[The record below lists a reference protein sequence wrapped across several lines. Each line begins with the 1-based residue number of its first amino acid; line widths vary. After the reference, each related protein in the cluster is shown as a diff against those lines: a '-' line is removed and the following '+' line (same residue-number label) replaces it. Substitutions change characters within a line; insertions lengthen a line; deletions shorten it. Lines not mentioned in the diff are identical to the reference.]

1 MKIYNEIIMQW
12 NDKTQQ
18 FDIIYENSFN
28 YSGDLILFQN
38 TNSTTTSNGQI
49 STSDDTINTDSEWS
63 DLWEGENIKEYTEAV
78 YDRISQ
84 LLIEKFTEIESAIGA
99 DGIES
104 IQKTWEDGEIKIGK
118 KDSDI
123 LVVYEN
129 DIDANRDDMDE
140 ADFAFTNPPD
150 LAMQVQESFY
160 SHRSGI
166 ETRGTDVLAK
176 AQLAGRGITL
186 IMLGNDL
193 LMQDPDWLIDEALH
207 YRDHSRE

>member
-1 MKIYNEIIMQW
+1 VT
-12 NDKTQQ
+12 TQAEVPSTWPGS
-18 FDIIYENSFN
+18 DAAYVAYTALLRAGKEPGVDFN
-28 YSGDLILFQN
+28 YIRG
-38 TNSTTTSNGQI
+38 
-49 STSDDTINTDSEWS
+49 
-63 DLWEGENIKEYTEAV
+63 
-78 YDRISQ
+78 
-84 LLIEKFTEIESAIGA
+84 
-99 DGIES
+99 
-104 IQKTWEDGEIKIGK
+104 
-118 KDSDI
+118 
-123 LVVYEN
+123 
-129 DIDANRDDMDE
+129 DE
-140 ADFAFTNPPD
+140 ADFAFTDPPD